1 MATGLPF
8 GGLHLTCTWLH
19 FLSGLPRPGQRDAS
33 SALTHRRRLPRAFT
47 LVEIMIV
54 VVIIGLL
61 AAMAIPAMMRVIRR
75 QQNSQIANDLRV
87 FSEAFES
94 YSTQNGKWP
103 PSAANGVVPV
113 GMRTGWIKN
122 GVWQATTPVGGQ
134 WNWPYSAAGL
144 PFTAGISIVNPTC
157 TVAQM
162 QEIDALIDDGNL
174 LTGNFQRT
182 AGSRFTF
189 VLEP

>member
-1 MATGLPF
+1 MSRVGARAAGSYSPTELGIWPK
-8 GGLHLTCTWLH
+8 
-19 FLSGLPRPGQRDAS
+19 PRERGRRSPG
-33 SALTHRRRLPRAFT
+33 AFT

-61 AAMAIPAMMRVIRR
+61 AAMAIPAMRRVIRR
-75 QQNSQIANDLRV
+75 QENSRIANDLRV
-87 FSEAFES
+87 FSEAFEA

-113 GMRTGWIKN
+113 GLRTGWLKN
-122 GVWQATTPVGGQ
+122 GVWQDKTAVGGQ
-134 WNWPYSAAGL
+134 WNWHYSAAGV

-157 TVAQM
+157 TAAQM

-182 AGSRFTF
+182 AGSRMTLI
-189 VLEP
+189 LEP